1 MSRDFFINEIRKVS
15 INTAMSN
22 LVTYMRINE
31 DFQDVYQPSDYI
43 ERFAGRC
50 PTKTLGLQPDRAS
63 LKHFEPLELN
73 IYNMGITILIAFAL
87 CIVGAVVWF
96 FFKNKKTSQEE
107 VINKPSEPVSEPSAP
122 PVNEVSKEDE
132 KEPEKPTEEEVKP
145 VEEEVN
151 PTEEEIKPVEEE
163 KPKPD
168 APTPPVIQEEKPK
181 YNEEYE
187 GYLDKYSQFAKI

>member
-1 MSRDFFINEIRKVS
+1 
-15 INTAMSN
+15 
-22 LVTYMRINE
+22 
-31 DFQDVYQPSDYI
+31 
-43 ERFAGRC
+43 
-50 PTKTLGLQPDRAS
+50 
-63 LKHFEPLELN
+63 
-73 IYNMGITILIAFAL
+73 MGITILILFAL
-87 CIVGAVVWF
+87 CIAGAVVWF
-96 FFKNKKTSQEE
+96 FIKNKKTSQEE
-107 VINKPSEPVSEPSAP
+107 VINKPSEPVSESSAP
-122 PVNEVSKEDE
+122 PVVEVSKEDE